1 MQKRTLAAAAGLAAA
16 VSATY
21 VLWANKA
28 PVTDSI
34 TVQSR
39 YLPPAFDG
47 LRIAH
52 VSDLHNDSLGRRHSL
67 TMAQLRKAKPDL
79 ICITGDL
86 IDARRTDIPCALD
99 FVCQA
104 IQLAPVY
111 YVMGNHESRI
121 PAYPEL
127 EQGLRQLGVQVL
139 RNETATLLRDGQ
151 SLSIIGLDDP
161 SISPDF
167 PQLVRSLC
175 SAAPGFRLVL
185 CHRPEKFRDYAEA
198 GADLV
203 LTGHAH
209 GGQVRIPGVGGVI
222 APHQGWLP
230 KYDAG
235 LYTEGRTHMAVS
247 RGLGNSLCPLRVN
260 NRPELLLLVL
270 RSAPIVH

>member
-28 PVTDSI
+28 PVTDRL
-34 TVQSR
+34 TVRTQA
-39 YLPPAFDG
+39 LPAAFDG

-52 VSDLHNDSLGRRHSL
+52 ISDLHNDSLGPHHARLMSRL
-67 TMAQLRKAKPDL
+67 QQARPD
-79 ICITGDL
+79 IIAVTGDL

-99 FVCQA
+99 FMAQA
-104 IQLAPVY
+104 IRLAPVY

-121 PAYPEL
+121 PVYPIL
-127 EQGLRQLGVQVL
+127 EQGLGRLGVQVL
-139 RNETATLLRDGQ
+139 RNETATLIREGQ

-167 PQLVRSLC
+167 PELLHSMCAQ
-175 SAAPGFRLVL
+175 APGFRLVL
-185 CHRPEKFRDYAEA
+185 CHRPEKFPDYVAA
-198 GADLV
+198 GAHLV

-209 GGQVRIPGVGGVI
+209 GGQVRIPGIGGVI

-230 KYDAG
+230 RYDAG
-235 LYTEGRTHMAVS
+235 LYTQGSTHMAVS

-260 NRPELLLLVL
+260 NRPELLVLTL
-270 RSAPIVH
+270 RSGR